1 MNFILFDKK
10 GDLTKLFNFK
20 IFQPDESEPLIR
32 PNYIPTS
39 SPAGSRGEKSK
50 RKINVKTENGTK
62 VPDPELVSAA
72 SNFVTDIIEK
82 AKTEAARR
90 LKFQLQAQ
98 VQRKSFLF
106 VKYFFLYNSSNKYFS
121 ESAST

>member
-10 GDLTKLFNFK
+10 GDFTKLFNLK

-50 RKINVKTENGTK
+50 RKVKTENDTK
-62 VPDPELVSAA
+62 APDPELVSAA

-106 VKYFFLYNSSNKYFS
+106 VKYFFS
-121 ESAST
+121 

>member
-10 GDLTKLFNFK
+10 GDLTKLFNLK

-32 PNYIPTS
+32 PNYIATS

-106 VKYFFLYNSSNKYFS
+106 V
-121 ESAST
+121 

>member
-10 GDLTKLFNFK
+10 GDLTKLFNLK

-39 SPAGSRGEKSK
+39 STTGSRGEKSK
-50 RKINVKTENGTK
+50 RKVKTENDTK
-62 VPDPELVSAA
+62 APDPELVSAA

-106 VKYFFLYNSSNKYFS
+106 V
-121 ESAST
+121 

>member
-10 GDLTKLFNFK
+10 GDLTKLFNLK

-39 SPAGSRGEKSK
+39 STAGSRGEKSK
-50 RKINVKTENGTK
+50 RKVKTENDTK

-82 AKTEAARR
+82 AKAEAARR

-98 VQRKSFLF
+98 VQRKKFLF
-106 VKYFFLYNSSNKYFS
+106 VKYFFSYNSSNKYFS

>member
-10 GDLTKLFNFK
+10 GDLTKLFNLK
-20 IFQPDESEPLIR
+20 NFQPDESEPLIR

-39 SPAGSRGEKSK
+39 STTGSRGEKSK

-90 LKFQLQAQ
+90 LKIQLQAQ

-106 VKYFFLYNSSNKYFS
+106 V
-121 ESAST
+121 

>member
-50 RKINVKTENGTK
+50 RKINVKTENDTK